1 MAEISTWLEEVSASP
16 YAIQLAKGFRWLRFE
31 KSLERDYRQFS
42 QAQNQRLR
50 SLYLY
55 FGMAM
60 WVLFGVA
67 DQLLIH
73 SNERWWMLL
82 VRLLA
87 LGMLVALVRPVRQLV
102 DERKAGWLIIF
113 ALWVFGGGVILVV
126 AIAHTVDHSYPYEG
140 LMLII
145 FSVYFLAGLRLGQ
158 ALLLSLLLIS
168 FYTWLEVWAGYPLPL
183 LARNL
188 LFLVSTT
195 IVAALGC
202 YILEFKSRE
211 QFLNHHLM
219 RVLADHDS
227 LTGLHNRRSFRRK
240 LDGLWRQAM
249 REKAPLVMLLCDVDH
264 FKAYND
270 RYGHQAGDLV
280 LRALGQVLEYAAR
293 RPLDMAVRMG
303 GEEFAVLLYGMNNDQ
318 ALIHAE
324 AMRMALLDLA
334 IAHDR
339 SMTASVV
346 SMSIG
351 LAYVVPDES
360 VDMSILYEQADKAL
374 YRAKDNGRNRVVQW
388 ADMQ

>member
-1 MAEISTWLEEVSASP
+1 M
-16 YAIQLAKGFRWLRFE
+16 
-31 KSLERDYRQFS
+31 
-42 QAQNQRLR
+42 
-50 SLYLY
+50 
-55 FGMAM
+55 
-60 WVLFGVA
+60 
-67 DQLLIH
+67 
-73 SNERWWMLL
+73 
-82 VRLLA
+82 
-87 LGMLVALVRPVRQLV
+87 
-102 DERKAGWLIIF
+102 
-113 ALWVFGGGVILVV
+113 
-126 AIAHTVDHSYPYEG
+126 
-140 LMLII
+140 
-145 FSVYFLAGLRLGQ
+145 
-158 ALLLSLLLIS
+158 
-168 FYTWLEVWAGYPLPL
+168 
-183 LARNL
+183 
-188 LFLVSTT
+188 
-195 IVAALGC
+195 
-202 YILEFKSRE
+202 RE
-211 QFLNHHLM
+211 
-219 RVLADHDS
+219 LADHDS

-339 SMTASVV
+339 SVTATVV

-360 VDMSILYEQADKAL
+360 IDMSILYEQADKAL

-388 ADMQ
+388 ADIQ

>member
-1 MAEISTWLEEVSASP
+1 VAEISTWLEEVSASP
-16 YAIQLAKGFRWLRFE
+16 YAIQLAKGFRWLRFD
-31 KSLERDYRQFS
+31 KPLERDYRQFS

-60 WVLFGVA
+60 WVLFALA

-73 SNERWWMLL
+73 SAERWWMLL
-82 VRLLA
+82 VRVLA
-87 LGMLVALVRPVRQLV
+87 LGVLVALVRPLRQLV
-102 DERKAGWLIIF
+102 DERDAGWLIMF
-113 ALWVFGGGVILVV
+113 GLWVFGGGAIIVV
-126 AIAHTVDHSYPYEG
+126 AIAHAVDHSYPYEG

-168 FYTWLEVWAGYPLPL
+168 LYTWLEIWAGYPPPL
-183 LARNL
+183 LTRNL
-188 LFLVSTT
+188 LFLISTT

-211 QFLNHHLM
+211 QFLNHYLM
-219 RVLADHDS
+219 RELADHDS

-240 LDGLWRQAM
+240 LDGLWRQAT

-293 RPLDMAVRMG
+293 RPLDIAVRMG
-303 GEEFAVLLYGMNNDQ
+303 GEEFAVLLYGMNKDQ
-318 ALIHAE
+318 AMSHAE

-339 SMTASVV
+339 SLTASVV

-374 YRAKDNGRNRVVQW
+374 YRAKDIGRNRVVQW